1 MVAPDFTKVDA
12 SYIPESV
19 EAQTVTFGEDG
30 SVSPSKVVFTFVSP
44 VIPEKTGEVTVV
56 YQVDGEDVLV
66 ETVPV
71 SESNNVVAPDMSRVP
86 ADCIAVSADPVTVTF
101 GEDGSVSPSKVEFT
115 FASPT
120 PAEKSGEVMVSYMN
134 QHTEFASDTVFVTE
148 SDNVVSPDLSFV
160 PADYKAVDVKP
171 VKISFDAAGSPVPA
185 QVVFTYQAPPVSG
198 MIDVLYVDEN
208 GNTFVSETVDL
219 AEGQNTVKPNKKL
232 IPEGYTP
239 VDTEAVTVTLFA
251 DGSTSPVNVV
261 FTYQAPAAPAQLA
274 SVTFQ
279 FVDEAGN
286 KLLPDST
293 IELEDGVY
301 DPSEYAA
308 RPEGYAYQG
317 PSADWIYVSGGKA
330 SPDEILFTYRKNST
344 HAELTVRYVDAIG
357 RELADP
363 QILKLKAGVH
373 QIAPDQNC
381 IPAGYVLGSGN
392 PSYYEVEVDADMV
405 ARPDEIAF
413 TLVAGNVKGYVT
425 VNYVDVSTMEN
436 IASQR
441 LTLKP
446 GTHQITGDD
455 SLAGNTYE
463 PSDVSGR
470 SYTVYV
476 DDLGQAEPDTVTFY
490 YQKKQAE
497 TYIGYALVN
506 TQTALRNA
514 YNNKDSSIK
523 AILPENTLVYVNG
536 QATVDGVLWSSVQTV
551 LGDRLDNGVALA
563 SALTPISYD
572 QAQAI
577 MAQYEMQ
584 TNPNQKIAG
593 YYITLSDNVPLRTY
607 ADAQSAAKNWL
618 PVETV
623 VYVSGLEYRNGT
635 GWYASYHAGEGGYI
649 RQDQLRKL
657 TDEEAESYLSS
668 GSIAT
673 PAPSTSPNPYDPYGK
688 SSYGYVNS
696 SSVNFRTSPGGT
708 KIKTLNRYA
717 FCLVLGTREV
727 NGVTWYNVN
736 QNGTV
741 GWVHGDYFH
750 HLNLTELTAFLQS
763 PEYQQGVANNSGES
777 SNTASG
783 STNSSTGVAQP
794 GNIGSVEDWNV
805 GTWQN
810 TGVSAQTSYA
820 PFNPIATATPV
831 PSVSPEA
838 SAQVTPTPTFV
849 IGTMIPIN
857 YTDESTETQSSTA
870 PWGLIAAG
878 VVLIGGAG
886 GVYAYAMN
894 QNHKR
899 KAAAARAAQARRA
912 QAAAWGGQPQNP
924 QGAAAGRPDGA
935 NPYNVS
941 QPQNPYAQS
950 GQSGSFG
957 SSASRNPYSNGSI
970 TSSGD
975 NWPSVDGGNWP
986 SVDSTNAQNA
996 AGNGFGSSFA
1006 PKSSSFS
1013 EPPAPASPAD
1023 GNSTFFGS
1031 DSQSSAMGSNPFA
1044 RPVSGQQPNPYA
1056 RPAEEGSENAR
1067 RRRASRMER
1076 YRDAGNGT
1084 DAEA

>member
-1 MVAPDFTKVDA
+1 M
-12 SYIPESV
+12 
-19 EAQTVTFGEDG
+19 
-30 SVSPSKVVFTFVSP
+30 
-44 VIPEKTGEVTVV
+44 
-56 YQVDGEDVLV
+56 
-66 ETVPV
+66 
-71 SESNNVVAPDMSRVP
+71 R
-86 ADCIAVSADPVTVTF
+86 
-101 GEDGSVSPSKVEFT
+101 
-115 FASPT
+115 
-120 PAEKSGEVMVSYMN
+120 YMN
-134 QHTEFASDTVFVTE
+134 QHREFASDVVAVSET
-148 SDNVVSPDLSFV
+148 DNVVSPDLSLV
-160 PADYKAVDVKP
+160 PADYKAVDVKS
-171 VKISFDAAGSPVPA
+171 VRISFDANGNPDPA
-185 QVVFTYQAPPVSG
+185 EVVFTYQAPPVSG
-198 MIDVLYVDEN
+198 KIDVLYVDET

-219 AEGQNTVKPNKKL
+219 AEGENTIKPNKSL
-232 IPEGYTP
+232 IPEGYTA
-239 VDTEAVTVTLFA
+239 VETDAVTVTLFA

-261 FTYQAPAAPAQLA
+261 FTFQAPAAPAQLA

-279 FVDEAGN
+279 FVDEAGK

-293 IELEDGVY
+293 VELEDGVY

-308 RPEGYAYQG
+308 RPEGYTYQG

-330 SPDEILFTYRKNST
+330 SPAEIIFTYRKNST
-344 HAELTVRYVDAIG
+344 HAQLTVRYVDAIG
-357 RELADP
+357 RELSAP
-363 QILKLKAGVH
+363 QVLKLKKGVH
-373 QIAPDQNC
+373 QITPDSKC

-392 PSYYEVEVDADMV
+392 PSYYQVEVDADMV
-405 ARPDEIAF
+405 ARPDEVTF
-413 TLVAGNVKGYVT
+413 TLVSANVRGHVT

-446 GTHQITGDD
+446 GSHQITGDN
-455 SLAGNTYE
+455 SLVGNIYE
-463 PSDVSGR
+463 PSDVSSR

-476 DDLGQAEPDTVTFY
+476 DDLGQAEPESVTFY

-523 AILPENTLVYVNG
+523 AILPENTLMYVNG
-536 QATVDGVLWSSVQTV
+536 QATVDGVLWSSAQTV
-551 LGDRLDNGVALA
+551 LGDHLDIGVVLA

-584 TNPNQKIAG
+584 TNPSKQVAG

-607 ADAQSAAKNWL
+607 ADAQSAAKYWL
-618 PVETV
+618 PVDTV
-623 VYVSGLEYRNGT
+623 VYVSSLEYRGNT

-657 TDEEAESYLSS
+657 TDEEAQAYLNN

-673 PAPSTSPNPYDPYGK
+673 PAPSTSPNPYDPYGQ
-688 SSYGYVNS
+688 SSYGYVSS
-696 SSVNFRTSPGGT
+696 SSVNFRTTPGGT

-741 GWVHGDYFH
+741 GWIHGDYFH

-763 PEYQQGVANNSGES
+763 PEYQQGVANNSGAGS
-777 SNTASG
+777 STSSG
-783 STNSSTGVAQP
+783 STGTSTGVAQP

-805 GTWQN
+805 GAWQN

-838 SAQVTPTPTFV
+838 SAQVTPTPTFA

-857 YTDESTETQSSTA
+857 YTDESTETQSATA

-912 QAAAWGGQPQNP
+912 QASGQQGGQPRNP
-924 QGAAAGRPDGA
+924 YNPGAARTDSA

-941 QPQNPYAQS
+941 QPKNPYAQS
-950 GQSGSFG
+950 SQSGSYG

-970 TSSGD
+970 TPTGDSQPSADSGFNSSFAPMSSSTGD
-975 NWPSVDGGNWP
+975 NWPSAGSGAA
-986 SVDSTNAQNA
+986 ST
-996 AGNGFGSSFA
+996 
-1006 PKSSSFS
+1006 
-1013 EPPAPASPAD
+1013 
-1023 GNSTFFGS
+1023 GS
-1031 DSQSSAMGSNPFA
+1031 DTAAMGTNPFA
-1044 RPVSGQQPNPYA
+1044 RPISSQQPNPYA
-1056 RPAEEGSENAR
+1056 RPADEASESAQ